1 MEFKDTYGDYA
12 VIERQ
17 IKAAHAERAMVVG
30 TLLAE
35 GGLALVNGIRRITQ
49 GFGTGLA
56 AERDRRAVEADA
68 FLRRSVPRY

>member
-12 VIERQ
+12 AIEQQ
-17 IKAAHAERAMVVG
+17 IKAAHVERAMVVG

-35 GGLALVNGIRRITQ
+35 GGAALAHGLQRLADAFTS
-49 GFGTGLA
+49 GTA